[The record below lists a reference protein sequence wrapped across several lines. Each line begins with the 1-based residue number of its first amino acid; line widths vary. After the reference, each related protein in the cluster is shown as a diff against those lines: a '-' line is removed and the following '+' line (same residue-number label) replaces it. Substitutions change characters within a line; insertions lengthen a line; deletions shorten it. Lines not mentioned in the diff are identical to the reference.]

1 MSRYMVN
8 KLMWEVDTAD
18 RALAE
23 FKEDP
28 GSFLASWEARYERP
42 VPPHPGGGRLTDA
55 EREAFRAR
63 DYGALYAMGANP
75 FLLWQ
80 FARSVSVPEEM
91 GIEELISSFREA
103 VAPHGYPDFHT

>member
-8 KLMWEVDTAD
+8 KLMWEVDRSD
-18 RALAE
+18 EALAR
-23 FKEDP
+23 FREDP
-28 GSFLASWEARYERP
+28 TAFLDDWESLAERS
-42 VPPHPGGGRLTDA
+42 VPPYPDGGHLTDT
-55 EREAFRAR
+55 ERAAVETR
-63 DYGALYAMGANP
+63 DYGALYAMGVNP

-103 VAPHGYPDFHT
+103 VTPYGYSDFHT

>member
-1 MSRYMVN
+1 
-8 KLMWEVDTAD
+8 
-18 RALAE
+18 
-23 FKEDP
+23 
-28 GSFLASWEARYERP
+28 
-42 VPPHPGGGRLTDA
+42 
-55 EREAFRAR
+55 
-63 DYGALYAMGANP
+63 MGANP